1 MAQSHV
7 AVMEAEDERLDVV
20 RGARAGRCVTH
31 VADGAIALQSFDF
44 ALIAEHLGEQAESA
58 MTDEMT
64 VIVGD
69 DAGTFLTAM
78 LQRVQPTSQSS
89 FFKQG
94 INYLPTLPIGGYIA
108 CCGVVGAWG
117 CPWSCPWPHEQSRQV
132 GPCSPMAPEYG
143 LLLKSCCLIVRCFVF
158 STEMKDSFLPGW
170 GHC

>member
-69 DAGTFLTAM
+69 DAGAFLTAM
-78 LQRVQPTSQSS
+78 LQRVQAKVGQR
-89 FFKQG
+89 
-94 INYLPTLPIGGYIA
+94 GGRADMIYA
-108 CCGVVGAWG
+108 EHTA
-117 CPWSCPWPHEQSRQV
+117 
-132 GPCSPMAPEYG
+132 
-143 LLLKSCCLIVRCFVF
+143 
-158 STEMKDSFLPGW
+158 FLMNLTV
-170 GHC
+170 

>member
-20 RGARAGRCVTH
+20 CGARAGRCVTH

-78 LQRVQPTSQSS
+78 LQRVQA
-89 FFKQG
+89 KG
-94 INYLPTLPIGGYIA
+94 INYLSTLPIGGYIA
-108 CCGVVGAWG
+108 CCGVV
-117 CPWSCPWPHEQSRQV
+117 ELV
-132 GPCSPMAPEYG
+132 GVCGRG
-143 LLLKSCCLIVRCFVF
+143 L
-158 STEMKDSFLPGW
+158 STRSVKYE
-170 GHC
+170 